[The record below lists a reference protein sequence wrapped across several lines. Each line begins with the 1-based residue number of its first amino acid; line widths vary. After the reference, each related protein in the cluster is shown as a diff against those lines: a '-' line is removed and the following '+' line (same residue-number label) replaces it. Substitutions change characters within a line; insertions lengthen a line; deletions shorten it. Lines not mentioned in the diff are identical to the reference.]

1 MKYLTIEQTAEALAV
16 STDTIRRMLPRLGAV
31 DLNRGAAGRR
41 LIRIPEE
48 SVRDYLSDCAILPP
62 APVPRAVKHD
72 WKIARR
78 R

>member
-1 MKYLTIEQTAEALAV
+1 MKFLTIEQTAEALSV
-16 STDTIRRMLPRLGAV
+16 SPDTIRRMLPRLGAV

-48 SVRDYLSDCAILPP
+48 SIRDYLSDCAILPP
-62 APVPRAVKHD
+62 APAPRAVKHD
-72 WKIARR
+72 FHIARR